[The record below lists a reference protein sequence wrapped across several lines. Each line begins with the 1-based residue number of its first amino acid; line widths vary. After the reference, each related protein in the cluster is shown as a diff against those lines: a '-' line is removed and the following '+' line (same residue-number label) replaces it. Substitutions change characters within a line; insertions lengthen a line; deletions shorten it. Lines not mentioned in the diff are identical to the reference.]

1 MEHLLRLQGRTHD
14 LITAMVVIGPQ
25 GVRAHTDITR
35 LTMRPLT
42 REALARYVAADH
54 PVDCAGAYKLEQ
66 RGVSL
71 FSSIASDDQTAIV
84 GLPLIALT
92 QILADAGLSIP

>member
-1 MEHLLRLQGRTHD
+1 
-14 LITAMVVIGPQ
+14 
-25 GVRAHTDITR
+25 
-35 LTMRPLT
+35 MRPLT